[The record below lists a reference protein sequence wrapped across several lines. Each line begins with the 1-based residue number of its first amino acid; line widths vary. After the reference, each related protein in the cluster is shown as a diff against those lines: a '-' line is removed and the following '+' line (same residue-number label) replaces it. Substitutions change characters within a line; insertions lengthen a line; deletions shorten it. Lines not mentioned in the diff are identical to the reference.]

1 MAIKFNFT
9 LQKVLDHREI
19 KMDLAKKDY
28 LEAQAFLAA
37 EQKMLEDMIEAKRR
51 SLAERS
57 SLAGQ
62 TTGWQASVNQI
73 NNFITGQDLRIANQ
87 NERLLK
93 IEKVVE
99 SRREILKDALTEV
112 KIMERL
118 KEKKKADFLQEVR
131 QKEAKELD
139 EISSTRFVRTTKE

>member
-1 MAIKFNFT
+1 MAVKFNFT

-28 LEAQAFLAA
+28 LEAQSFLAA
-37 EQKMLEDMIEAKRR
+37 EQKILDDMIEVKRR

-57 SLAGQ
+57 SLTAQ
-62 TTGWQASVNQI
+62 TTGWQSSVNQI
-73 NNFITGQDLRIANQ
+73 NSFLTGQDLRIANQ

-118 KEKKKADFLQEVR
+118 KEKKKADYLQDVR

-139 EISSTRFVRTTKE
+139 EISSTRFVRMTKE

>member
-1 MAIKFNFT
+1 MKFNFT

-28 LEAQAFLAA
+28 LEAQSFLAA
-37 EQKMLEDMIEAKRR
+37 EQKILDDMIEVKRR

-57 SLAGQ
+57 TLTAQ
-62 TTGWQASVNQI
+62 TTGWQSSVNQI
-73 NNFITGQDLRIANQ
+73 NSFLTGQDLRIANQ

-118 KEKKKADFLQEVR
+118 KDKKKADYLQDVR

-139 EISSTRFVRTTKE
+139 EISSTRFVRMTKE

>member
-1 MAIKFNFT
+1 MKFNFS
-9 LQKVLDHREI
+9 LQKVLDHRVI
-19 KMDLAKKDY
+19 KMDLARKDY
-28 LEAQAFLAA
+28 LEAQTFLAT
-37 EQKMLEDMIEAKRR
+37 EQKILEDMIEVKRR

-62 TTGWQASVNQI
+62 SSGWQESVNQI
-73 NNFITGQDLRIANQ
+73 NIFLTGQDLRIANQ

-131 QKEAKELD
+131 QKEARELD
-139 EISSTRFVRTTKE
+139 EISSTRFVRMTKE